1 MGKLIRT
8 IETRVVGVSYK
19 NDDGSSRQQI
29 ISELYEGED
38 ASIEYFEYNGEPA
51 FAVLDSFGNQIG
63 NLSRDLA
70 ADIYRK
76 YNGCYFNTSILR
88 ITGDETTKYLGC
100 VVSIEVYEEAPEES
114 FDNVQTDFVA
124 DSSSSV
130 DPSVDVIAQ
139 DEQPESSNPQKRLY
153 KFYSTVF
160 TVLCII
166 LFLIGLLL
174 LFASPLSGIGAI
186 ILAILSFIFSRHY
199 RKK

>member
-8 IETRVVGVSYK
+8 IETRVVGVSHK

-29 ISELYEGED
+29 ISELYEGQD
-38 ASIEYFEYNGEPA
+38 ASIEYYEYKGEPA

-76 YNGCYFNTSILR
+76 YNGCNFIASILH

-100 VVSIEVYEEAPEES
+100 VVSIEVYDEAPEES
-114 FDNVQTDFVA
+114 FDNVQANFVA

-139 DEQPESSNPQKRLY
+139 DEQPESSNPQKTPH

-160 TVLCII
+160 TVLGII
-166 LFLIGLLL
+166 LFLMGLLL
-174 LFASPLSGIGAI
+174 LFASPLGGIGAI

-199 RKK
+199 KKK